1 MKENLLQK
9 WCDQAWLH
17 CIYLIGIIMG
27 NILLIKWPVWEVPQR
42 LICLLAIMV
51 PLHVF
56 EENTAPGGFF
66 YMNNLGQKSDA
77 PLVYPQNRLTNMFT
91 NLGAE
96 FIFILMTAFA
106 VRIEAASVIAV
117 VIFGIGELIHHTMD
131 GIHMYKRY
139 KDKGKKT
146 LYGPG
151 TITSYICLLP
161 LSVYG
166 CLWLSEN
173 PFTASQ
179 AILGVA
185 IVLFIIIFLILIP
198 FTFSKRI
205 KSQKYAFS
213 NAGYFSKYE

>member
-139 KDKGKKT
+139 KGKGKKNAVRT
-146 LYGPG
+146 RNYYF
-151 TITSYICLLP
+151 IHLP
-161 LSVYG
+161 LTFKRLWMPLAVGKSLYSVSGHPWSCY
-166 CLWLSEN
+166 CTIYNHLPDPHSLY
-173 PFTASQ
+173 
-179 AILGVA
+179 
-185 IVLFIIIFLILIP
+185 LF
-198 FTFSKRI
+198 
-205 KSQKYAFS
+205 QK
-213 NAGYFSKYE
+213 N

>member
-27 NILLIKWPVWEVPQR
+27 NILLIKWPVWEVPRR

-179 AILGVA
+179 VILGVA

-213 NAGYFSKYE
+213 SAGYFSKYE

>member
-66 YMNNLGQKSDA
+66 YMNNLGQK
-77 PLVYPQNRLTNMFT
+77 
-91 NLGAE
+91 
-96 FIFILMTAFA
+96 
-106 VRIEAASVIAV
+106 
-117 VIFGIGELIHHTMD
+117 
-131 GIHMYKRY
+131 
-139 KDKGKKT
+139 GKKT

-179 AILGVA
+179 AILGIA

-213 NAGYFSKYE
+213 SAGYFSKYE

>member
-96 FIFILMTAFA
+96 FIFIRQNRSCFCYRRRNIWHRRTN
-106 VRIEAASVIAV
+106 
-117 VIFGIGELIHHTMD
+117 
-131 GIHMYKRY
+131 
-139 KDKGKKT
+139 
-146 LYGPG
+146 P
-151 TITSYICLLP
+151 SYH
-161 LSVYG
+161 G
-166 CLWLSEN
+166 WN
-173 PFTASQ
+173 PY
-179 AILGVA
+179 V
-185 IVLFIIIFLILIP
+185 
-198 FTFSKRI
+198 
-205 KSQKYAFS
+205 
-213 NAGYFSKYE
+213 

>member
-77 PLVYPQNRLTNMFT
+77 PLVYPPEQTHQYVHKPRRRIHLYPHDRICRQNRRGFCYRRRNIWHRRTNPPYH
-91 NLGAE
+91 G
-96 FIFILMTAFA
+96 
-106 VRIEAASVIAV
+106 
-117 VIFGIGELIHHTMD
+117 
-131 GIHMYKRY
+131 
-139 KDKGKKT
+139 
-146 LYGPG
+146 
-151 TITSYICLLP
+151 
-161 LSVYG
+161 
-166 CLWLSEN
+166 WN
-173 PFTASQ
+173 PY
-179 AILGVA
+179 V
-185 IVLFIIIFLILIP
+185 
-198 FTFSKRI
+198 
-205 KSQKYAFS
+205 
-213 NAGYFSKYE
+213 